1 MSDESLAVWSGGRR
15 VGRLR
20 SRPGQGMEFDYDPG
34 WIQADGVAISQ
45 SMPLRSGELT
55 VGDSRAHSFFA
66 NLLPEAMARARIVTR
81 CRIPDDDFALLRAL
95 GRECAGA
102 LEILPEGDEPDDPSS
117 SQYERFDGSR
127 LADLQFESSWC
138 FEGLERR
145 PAPRPS
151 LAGAQDKT
159 AVALFDNK
167 IWLPKGTAPS
177 SHILKFD
184 SVEYSTV
191 LAFECF
197 ATLLAEFA
205 GLPVVD
211 FELRTVGRDFIALIK
226 RYDRI
231 LEDDGRIRRLH
242 QEDFC
247 QAMGLSSQSKY
258 ETDGGPSFAD
268 CYRLIRDVSD
278 APLDDLEQLLR
289 WQVFNVLAGNSDG
302 HAKNLSLL
310 YGSDGSTR
318 LAPFYD
324 LVPTRAIENLD
335 HDLAIGVGGIRN
347 PGNVGRRHWESLSV
361 ECDVRS
367 EVVLSLVE
375 QTAESLLEHFAEARA
390 RFEET
395 HGGLPALDRVERVVS
410 RQCRRA
416 ARMD

>member
-1 MSDESLAVWSGGRR
+1 MNDDSLAVWFGGRR
-15 VGRLR
+15 VGLLR

-34 WIQADGVAISQ
+34 WIQSGGLAISQ
-45 SMPLRSGELT
+45 SMPLQSGQLT
-55 VGDSRAHSFFA
+55 VSDSRAHRFFA
-66 NLLPEAMARARIVTR
+66 NLLPEAMARARIVRR
-81 CRIPDDDFALLRAL
+81 CRIPDNDFALLRAL

-102 LEILPEGDEPDDPSS
+102 LEILPDGNEPDDPSS
-117 SQYERFDGSR
+117 HSYERIGDSR
-127 LADLQFESSWC
+127 LADLQFESGWD

-145 PAPRPS
+145 PAPLPS

-159 AVALFDNK
+159 AVTLFDEQ
-167 IWLPKGTAPS
+167 ICLPKGTAPS

-184 SVEYSTV
+184 ALEYSNV

-197 ATLLAEFA
+197 ATLLAKSA

-211 FELRTVGRDFIALIK
+211 FELRTVGRDFIALIQ
-226 RYDRI
+226 RYDRVP
-231 LEDDGRIRRLH
+231 EDDGRILRLH

-247 QAMGLSSQSKY
+247 QAMGFSSQNKY

-278 APLDDLEQLLR
+278 APLDDLERLLR

-310 YGSDGSTR
+310 YGSDGATR

-335 HDLAIGVGGIRN
+335 HDLAIGVGGMRN
-347 PGNVGRRHWESLSV
+347 PGNIGRRHWESLAA

-367 EVVLSLVE
+367 DVVLSLVE
-375 QTAESLLEHFAEARA
+375 EIAESLMTHSVEARA

-395 HGGLPALDRVERVVS
+395 HGRLPALNRVEQVVS

-416 ARMD
+416 TRMG

>member
-1 MSDESLAVWSGGRR
+1 MNHESLVVWFGGRL
-15 VGRLR
+15 VGLLRDRL
-20 SRPGQGMEFDYDPG
+20 GHVMEFDYDRG
-34 WIQADGVAISQ
+34 WIRAGGVAISQ
-45 SMPLRSGELT
+45 SMPLQSGEST
-55 VGDSRAHSFFA
+55 ASDSRAHRFFA
-66 NLLPEAMARARIVTR
+66 NLLPEAMARARIVRR

-102 LEILPEGDEPDDPSS
+102 VEILPEGSEPEDPSS
-117 SQYERFDGSR
+117 HPYERIDHSR
-127 LADLQFESSWC
+127 LAGLRFESAWG
-138 FEGLERR
+138 FEGLERL
-145 PAPRPS
+145 PAPRPA

-159 AVALFDNK
+159 ALALFDDQ

-184 SVEYSTV
+184 SLEYSNV

-197 ATLLAEFA
+197 ATLLAKSA

-211 FELRTVGRDFIALIK
+211 FELRTAGRDSIALIK

-231 LEDDGRIRRLH
+231 LGNDGRILRLH

-258 ETDGGPSFAD
+258 EIDGGPSFAD

-335 HDLAIGVGGIRN
+335 HDLAIGVGGMQD
-347 PGNVGRRHWESLSV
+347 PEKVGRRHWESLAA

-367 EVVLSLVE
+367 DVVLSLVE
-375 QTAESLLEHFAEARA
+375 ETAESLMARSAEARA

-395 HGGLPALDRVERVVS
+395 HGRLPALDRVEKVVS
-410 RQCRRA
+410 RQCRHA
-416 ARMD
+416 LRMD

>member
-1 MSDESLAVWSGGRR
+1 MTGESLVVWFGGRR
-15 VGRLR
+15 VGLLR
-20 SRPGQGMEFDYDPG
+20 DRPGHDMEFEYEPG
-34 WIQADGVAISQ
+34 WVQAGGFAISQ
-45 SMPLRSGELT
+45 SMPLHSGEST
-55 VGDSRAHSFFA
+55 VGASRAHRFFA
-66 NLLPEAMARARIVTR
+66 NLLPEGGARERIVR
-81 CRIPDDDFALLRAL
+81 RYRVPDNDFALLRVF

-102 LEILPEGDEPDDPSS
+102 LEILPEGDQPDNPSS
-117 SQYERFDGSR
+117 HQYERIDDSL
-127 LADLQFESSWC
+127 LAKLQFDIGWDSAGI
-138 FEGLERR
+138 EGR
-145 PAPRPS
+145 PAPRLS

-159 AVALFDNK
+159 AVALFDGQ

-184 SVEYSTV
+184 SVEYSNV

-211 FELRTVGRDFIALIK
+211 FKLRAEELDSIALIK

-231 LEDDGRIRRLH
+231 LGGDSQILRLH

-247 QAMGLSSQSKY
+247 QAMGLSSQNKY

-278 APLDDLEQLLR
+278 APLDDLERLLR

-335 HDLAIGVGGIRN
+335 HDLAIGVGGMRN
-347 PGNVGRRHWESLSV
+347 PGNVGRRHWESV
-361 ECDVRS
+361 AAECDVRS
-367 EVVLSLVE
+367 DVVLSLVE
-375 QTAESLLEHFAEARA
+375 ETAESLMVHSAEARA

-395 HGGLPALDRVERVVS
+395 HGRLPALDRVEKVVS
-410 RQCRRA
+410 RQCQRA

>member
-1 MSDESLAVWSGGRR
+1 MNDEPLVVWFWGQQ
-15 VGRLR
+15 VGLLR
-20 SRPGQGMEFDYDPG
+20 DPPGPGMEFDYDPG
-34 WIQADGVAISQ
+34 WIRAGGVAISQ
-45 SMPLRSGELT
+45 SMRLRPGEST
-55 VGDSRAHSFFA
+55 VSDSRAHHFFA
-66 NLLPEAMARARIVTR
+66 NLLPEAMARARIVRR
-81 CRIPDDDFALLRAL
+81 CRIPDDDFVLLRAL

-102 LEILPEGDEPDDPSS
+102 VGILPEGYEPDDPSS
-117 SQYERFDGSR
+117 HSYERIDHSR
-127 LADLQFESSWC
+127 LGDLQFESGWG
-138 FEGLERR
+138 FESHERH

-159 AVALFDNK
+159 ALALFDGQV
-167 IWLPKGTAPS
+167 WLPKGTAPS

-184 SVEYSTV
+184 SLEYSNV

-211 FELRTVGRDFIALIK
+211 FELRTVGRDSIALIK

-231 LEDDGRIRRLH
+231 LGNDGRILRLH

-247 QAMGLSSQSKY
+247 QAMGLSSKNKY

-278 APLDDLEQLLR
+278 APLDDLERLLR
-289 WQVFNVLAGNSDG
+289 WQVFNVLVGNSDG

-324 LVPTRAIENLD
+324 LVPTRAIESLD
-335 HDLAIGVGGIRN
+335 HDLAIGVGGMRN
-347 PGNVGRRHWESLSV
+347 PGNVGRRHWESLAA

-367 EVVLSLVE
+367 DVVLSLVE
-375 QTAESLLEHFAEARA
+375 ETAELLMAHSAEARV

-395 HGGLPALDRVERVVS
+395 HGGLAALDRVERVVS
-410 RQCRRA
+410 RQSERA
-416 ARMD
+416 MRID

>member
-1 MSDESLAVWSGGRR
+1 MNDESLAVWFEGRR
-15 VGRLR
+15 VGLLR
-20 SRPGQGMEFDYDPG
+20 NRPGHGMEFEYEAG
-34 WIQADGVAISQ
+34 WLRAGGFAMSQ
-45 SMPLRSGELT
+45 SMPLSSGEST
-55 VGDSRAHSFFA
+55 VTDSRAHRFFA
-66 NLLPEAMARARIVTR
+66 NLLPEAMARARIVR
-81 CRIPDDDFALLRAL
+81 GHRIPDDDFKLLRAL

-102 LEILPEGDEPDDPSS
+102 VEILPEGDEPDDPSS
-117 SQYERFDGSR
+117 HQYERFDDSR
-127 LADLQFESSWC
+127 LADLQFEIGWG
-138 FEGLERR
+138 FEGVGRR
-145 PAPRPS
+145 PAPRPA

-159 AVALFDNK
+159 AVALFDAQ

-184 SVEYSTV
+184 SLEYSNV

-197 ATLLAEFA
+197 ATLLADFA

-211 FELRTVGRDFIALIK
+211 FELRTVGRDSFALIK

-231 LEDDGRIRRLH
+231 VRGDGRILRLH

-247 QAMGLSSQSKY
+247 QAMGLSSKNKY
-258 ETDGGPSFAD
+258 ETDGGASFAD

-278 APLDDLEQLLR
+278 APLDDLERLLR

-335 HDLAIGVGGIRN
+335 HDLAIAVGGMRN
-347 PGNVGRRHWESLSV
+347 PGNVGRRHWESLAV

-367 EVVLSLVE
+367 DVVLSLVE
-375 QTAESLLEHFAEARA
+375 ETAESLMAHSAEARA

-395 HGGLPALDRVERVVS
+395 HGSLPALDRVEKVVS
-410 RQCRRA
+410 RQCQRA
-416 ARMD
+416 TRVG

>member
-1 MSDESLAVWSGGRR
+1 MNDESLAVWFGGRR
-15 VGRLR
+15 VGLLR
-20 SRPGQGMEFDYDPG
+20 NHPDHGMDFEYDPG
-34 WIQADGVAISQ
+34 WLRAGGVAISQ
-45 SMPLRSGELT
+45 SMPLHFGELT
-55 VGDSRAHSFFA
+55 VSDSRAHCFFA
-66 NLLPEAMARARIVTR
+66 NLLPEGGARERIVR
-81 CRIPDDDFALLRAL
+81 RHRVPDDDFALLRAF

-102 LEILPEGDEPDDPSS
+102 LEILPEGNEPEDPSS
-117 SQYERFDGSR
+117 HPYERIDHGR
-127 LADLQFESSWC
+127 LARLQFDTGWDSAGI
-138 FEGLERR
+138 EGR
-145 PAPRPS
+145 PAPRLS

-159 AVALFDNK
+159 AVAVFDGQ
-167 IWLPKGTAPS
+167 IWLPNGTAPS

-184 SVEYSTV
+184 SVEYPNV

-211 FELRTVGRDFIALIK
+211 FELRTVGSDSIALIK

-231 LEDDGRIRRLH
+231 LGNDGRILRLH

-247 QAMGLSSQSKY
+247 QAMGLSSKNKC

-278 APLDDLEQLLR
+278 APLDDLERLLR

-310 YGSDGSTR
+310 YGPGGSTR

-335 HDLAIGVGGIRN
+335 HDLAIGIGGMRN
-347 PGNVGRRHWESLSV
+347 PGNVGRRHWESLAA

-367 EVVLSLVE
+367 DVVLSLVE
-375 QTAESLLEHFAEARA
+375 ETAESLMAHSAEARV

-395 HGGLPALDRVERVVS
+395 HGRLPALDRVEKVVS
-410 RQCRRA
+410 RQCQRA